1 MTITFELP
9 SEEELQEVP
18 AGPARQKVEGYLTG
32 YGIARVLNGWLSE
45 KGLKNV
51 TGPFVYNYIKK
62 GYIPSTD
69 FNGQKL
75 VSEEDAR
82 EWMVVQL
89 ARRMAR

>member
-1 MTITFELP
+1 MTFELP
-9 SEEELQEVP
+9 SDEELAEVP
-18 AGPARQKVEGYLTG
+18 AGPARQKVAGYLTG
-32 YGIARVLNGWLSE
+32 YGIARILNGWLDE

-62 GYIPSTD
+62 GYIPSEE

-75 VSEEDAR
+75 VSEADAR
-82 EWMVVQL
+82 EWMVSQL